1 MIKISK
7 DNLFFWRYFF
17 GGGMLMMHVFF
28 IIFVFAMNFW
38 MMYVAYFIMAL
49 LQFGVGRVWRYL
61 LIKDVY
67 LSSDLKKIIFENSG
81 NGTME
86 FSCAQ
91 IVKCSTKKGITDVE
105 INDNG
110 NVRKFY
116 FMVNAKENLKYLK

>member
-1 MIKISK
+1 
-7 DNLFFWRYFF
+7 
-17 GGGMLMMHVFF
+17 MHVFF

-38 MMYVAYFIMAL
+38 MMYVAYFLMAL

-67 LSSDLKKIIFENSG
+67 LSSDLKKIVIENSG
-81 NGTME
+81 NETME

-91 IVKCSTKKGITDVE
+91 IVKVSTKKGITDVE
-105 INDNG
+105 INDHG
-110 NVRKFY
+110 SVSKFY